1 MLAIVTARRS
11 SLGERD
17 GSGAF
22 AVPGAGRS
30 GMRRKAAHAHDV
42 RVSLVAPDDAQ
53 LMPTARW
60 GLRVMG

>member
-1 MLAIVTARRS
+1 MK
-11 SLGERD
+11 
-17 GSGAF
+17 
-22 AVPGAGRS
+22 
-30 GMRRKAAHAHDV
+30 RKAAHAHDV